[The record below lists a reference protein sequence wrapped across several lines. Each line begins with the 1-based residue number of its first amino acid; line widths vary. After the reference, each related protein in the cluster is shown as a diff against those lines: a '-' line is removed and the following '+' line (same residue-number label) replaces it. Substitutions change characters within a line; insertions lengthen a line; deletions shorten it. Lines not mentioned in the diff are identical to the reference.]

1 MTLKEEPEL
10 PTVQIPAAR
19 AGSDNEESEIGS
31 GRVIGRY
38 TVLEA
43 LGAGA
48 TATVFSAYDAQL
60 ERIVALKVLRAQLA
74 KSDIGVRLFR
84 EAQAMARLRHPNVV
98 TVYDVGTFGDR
109 IYIAM
114 EFVDGMTLRR
124 WVQREPRPWREVL
137 EVLKGAGRGLVAA
150 HEAGLVHRDFKPDNV
165 LVGSDGR
172 VLVTDFGIARHD
184 PSTSDASG
192 ESGPR
197 TGVRTVAEKLESVR
211 RDAGTT
217 AQAILGGAAS
227 EATSTTE
234 TSTLRSWSTSSSEP
248 LTEEGAV
255 LGTPGYIAPEHLFEG
270 IDDARSDQFSFA
282 VTMYVTLYG
291 AHPFRFKNLMTYGE
305 ALQKPHQAP
314 PTSAVPAWVHAVIER
329 GLAQNPEQR
338 FATIA
343 DLLAALERDPWKRR
357 RRWAIGAGFAAAA
370 IAMVGTY
377 GRHVTELRTK
387 SREGEALMAPTWNP
401 AIEQKLRGSFERTD
415 PKRGADLARTV
426 VGKLTIF
433 ARDWTETHRLI
444 SEATLIRREQDVAT
458 MERRLRCLE
467 RGREQFAALTDILA
481 EGETGTASHA
491 VDAVYALTRP
501 STCRTSDAAAIP
513 GLPAD
518 PALRV
523 RSLAAEHAI
532 AQAVAL
538 QTAGANA
545 QAERVI
551 DQALP
556 DVRAIPYPRAE
567 AELLLI
573 AAQAREDNG
582 DKRASLD
589 LHQSAFRA
597 AERAA
602 DDVLAVRAAA
612 GSAVLFAVWL
622 DNQQDSERWIMIA
635 EAIADRAGANN
646 AVRANVLASRIA
658 VNLIYGHVDK
668 NVELQSELIELL
680 ERLYGE
686 DDSRVAKAISNR
698 SVTYF
703 RMHKPELA
711 LADAKRG
718 AELQSR
724 LVGPN
729 HPLLAAWYSN
739 IGLYLADLN
748 RWDEDKAVL
757 VHALELQAGTAPGG
771 ATALIYVNLGEAE
784 LELGNVDAAVDILD
798 KGMSLVEQLGLRGYP
813 EFYIRLTRAD
823 ALGAKDDFEGK
834 IRDCERVL
842 DLNKAADPNP
852 TTLQFRADALACIGS
867 AELARRLLGPALT
880 HLEESVSVQSKADP
894 SATPKAAS
902 ALARALFAAR
912 REPERAC
919 ELAERAR
926 PELQKHPS
934 QKRELAEVDA
944 LLASGCPVGR

>member
-1 MTLKEEPEL
+1 MTLKEE
-10 PTVQIPAAR
+10 TVQVPAPR

-38 TVLEA
+38 TVLER

-60 ERIVALKVLRAQLA
+60 ERIVALKVLRAQLET
-74 KSDIGVRLFR
+74 SDIRVRLLR
-84 EAQAMARLRHPNVV
+84 EAQAMARLRHANVV

-137 EVLKGAGRGLVAA
+137 DVLKGAGRGLVAA

-172 VLVTDFGIARHD
+172 VLVTDFGIARRD
-184 PSTSDASG
+184 QPTSAASG
-192 ESGPR
+192 ESGAR
-197 TGVRTVAEKLESVR
+197 TGIRTLAQKLESER
-211 RDAGTT
+211 RDASAT
-217 AQAILGGAAS
+217 A
-227 EATSTTE
+227 EATPTTE
-234 TSTLRSWSTSSSEP
+234 TSTLRSWSISSSEP

-270 IDDARSDQFSFA
+270 VDDARSDQFSFA

-291 AHPFRFKNLMTYGE
+291 AHPFRFKSFMGYCD
-305 ALQKPHQAP
+305 ALRKPPQAP
-314 PTSAVPAWVHAVIER
+314 PISGVPAWVHAVIER

-343 DLLAALERDPWKRR
+343 ELLAELERDPWKRR
-357 RRWAIGAGFAAAA
+357 RRWAISAGLAVAA
-370 IAMVGTY
+370 IAVVGAY
-377 GRHVTELRTK
+377 GRHLAELRTK
-387 SREGEALMAPTWNP
+387 SREGEALMAPTWNT
-401 AIEQKLRGSFERTD
+401 AIEQKLRGSFEHTD
-415 PKRGADLARTV
+415 QKRGADLARTV
-426 VGKLTIF
+426 VGKLTDY

-444 SEATLIRREQDVAT
+444 SEATLIHREQDVAT
-458 MERRLRCLE
+458 MDRRLRCLE
-467 RGREQFAALTDILA
+467 RGRDQFAALTDILA
-481 EGETGTASHA
+481 QGEAGTASHA
-491 VDAVYALTRP
+491 VDAVYALARP

-538 QTAGANA
+538 QIAGENA

-551 DQALP
+551 EQALP

-602 DDVLAVRAAA
+602 DDVLAARAAA

-658 VNLIYGHVDK
+658 VNLIYGHADK
-668 NVELQSELIELL
+668 NVELQGELIELL

-711 LADAKRG
+711 LADAERAAK
-718 AELQSR
+718 LQSR

-729 HPLLAAWYSN
+729 HPVLAAWYSN

-757 VHALELQAGTAPGG
+757 VHALELQADTAPGG
-771 ATALIYVNLGEAE
+771 ATVLIYVNLGEAE

-798 KGMSLVEQLGLRGYP
+798 KGMRLVEQLGLRGYP
-813 EFYIRLTRAD
+813 EFYIRLSRAD
-823 ALGAKDDFEGK
+823 ALGAKGDFDAK

-842 DLNKAADPNP
+842 ELNKSADPNP
-852 TTLQFRADALACIGS
+852 ATLQFRADALACIGS
-867 AELARRLLGPALT
+867 AELALRKLGPALI
-880 HLEESVSVQSKADP
+880 HLGESASAQSKADP

-902 ALARALFAAR
+902 ALARALFAAH
-912 REPERAC
+912 REPQRAC

-934 QKRELAEVDA
+934 QKRELAEIDA
-944 LLASGCPVGR
+944 LLASECSAGR

>member
-10 PTVQIPAAR
+10 PTVQVPAHR
-19 AGSDNEESEIGS
+19 AESDSEESEIGS
-31 GRVIGRY
+31 GRVFGRY
-38 TVLEA
+38 TVLER

-60 ERIVALKVLRAQLA
+60 ERIVALKVLRAQLET
-74 KSDIGVRLFR
+74 SDIRVRLLR

-172 VLVTDFGIARHD
+172 VLVTDFGIARRD
-184 PSTSDASG
+184 PSPFG
-192 ESGPR
+192 ESSAGS
-197 TGVRTVAEKLESVR
+197 GVRTLADKLESERAHANAAVE
-211 RDAGTT
+211 
-217 AQAILGGAAS
+217 AIVGGATC

-234 TSTLRSWSTSSSEP
+234 TSTLRSWSTSSSDS

-270 IDDARSDQFSFA
+270 VDDARSDQFSFA

-305 ALQKPHQAP
+305 ALQRPPQAP
-314 PTSAVPAWVHAVIER
+314 PISGVPAWVHTVIER
-329 GLAQNPEQR
+329 GLAQSPEQR

-357 RRWAIGAGFAAAA
+357 RRWAISAGLVAAA
-370 IAMVGTY
+370 IAVVGAY
-377 GRHVTELRTK
+377 GRHVAELRTK
-387 SREGEALMAPTWNP
+387 SREGQALMASTWNHDV
-401 AIEQKLRGSFERTD
+401 EQKLRRSFEGSEQ
-415 PKRGADLARTV
+415 KRGADLARTV
-426 VGKLTIF
+426 VGKLTEY
-433 ARDWTETHRLI
+433 AGEWTETHRLI

-458 MERRLRCLE
+458 MDRRLRCLE
-467 RGREQFAALTDILA
+467 RGRDQFAALTDILA
-481 EGETGTASHA
+481 EGEAGTASHA
-491 VDAVYALTRP
+491 VDAVYALARP
-501 STCRTSDAAAIP
+501 STCRSSDAAAIP

-538 QTAGANA
+538 QTAGGNA
-545 QAERVI
+545 QAERVVE
-551 DQALP
+551 QALP
-556 DVRAIPYPRAE
+556 DACAIPYPRAE
-567 AELLLI
+567 AELLLV
-573 AAQAREDNG
+573 AAQAREDKG

-589 LHQSAFRA
+589 LHQRAFRA

-602 DDVLAVRAAA
+602 DDVLAARAAA

-635 EAIADRAGANN
+635 EAIAARAGANN
-646 AVRANVLASRIA
+646 AVRANVLASRLA
-658 VNLIYGHVDK
+658 VNLVYGHADK
-668 NVELQSELIELL
+668 NVELQRELIELL

-711 LADAKRG
+711 LADAQRAVK
-718 AELQSR
+718 LQSR

-729 HPLLAAWYSN
+729 HPMLAAWYSN

-748 RWDEDKAVL
+748 RWEEDKAVL
-757 VHALELQAGTAPGG
+757 LHALELQAGTAPGG

-798 KGMSLVEQLGLRGYP
+798 KGMSLVEELALRGYP

-823 ALGAKDDFEGK
+823 ALGAKDDFEAK

-842 DLNKAADPNP
+842 QLNKAADPNP
-852 TTLQFRADALACIGS
+852 TTLQFRADALACVGS
-867 AELARRLLGPALT
+867 AELALSKLGPALT

-902 ALARALFAAR
+902 ALARALFAAH

-919 ELAERAR
+919 ELGERAR

-934 QKRELAEVDA
+934 QKRELAQIDA
-944 LLASGCPVGR
+944 LLASGCSEDEGH